1 MQLPPALR
9 RERLE
14 PGGILVDL
22 HADVGLEIG
31 EHPGTN
37 NHLER
42 LLWCK
47 ITEVYYLGIDPGQS
61 NSQISAYM
69 VM

>member
-1 MQLPPALR
+1 MAKLLLSILAAKHVKFYMIFFHLPYL
-9 RERLE
+9 
-14 PGGILVDL
+14 
-22 HADVGLEIG
+22 
-31 EHPGTN
+31 HPGIN